1 MPRRRAGVLLPIEDQ
16 ILTLGLDR
24 DAAGDPDFHG
34 FGLAADLAGD
44 GGVALLGH
52 GTLYKALARL
62 ERDGLLTSR
71 WEEIDVSAE
80 GRPRRRLYRVTG
92 MAAAALTTSRQLQSP
107 TPTRARLAPS

>member
-16 ILTLGLDR
+16 ILQVGLDR
-24 DAAGDPDFHG
+24 VAAGVPDFHG
-34 FGLAADLAGD
+34 FGLAEELSGD
-44 GGVALLGH
+44 GAAALLGH

-71 WEEIDVSAE
+71 WEEIDASAE

-92 MAAAALTTSRQLQSP
+92 QAASALATSRRLLEPAPAQ
-107 TPTRARLAPS
+107 TRLAPS